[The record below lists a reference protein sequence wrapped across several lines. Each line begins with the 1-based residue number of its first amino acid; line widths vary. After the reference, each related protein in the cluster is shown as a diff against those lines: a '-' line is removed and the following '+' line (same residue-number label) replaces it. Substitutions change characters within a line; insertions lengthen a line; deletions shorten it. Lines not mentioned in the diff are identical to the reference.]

1 MGLGISFSPFGED
14 KGPNAD
20 PRGPQ
25 VSPQE
30 AIRVLSL
37 RVPRVVGVH
46 SPIPQALLNAP
57 GGASFGAAQVPS
69 AAGTPR
75 FDLEQLLEMLYGRR
89 QQPGFVTT
97 PPMPVRDIAGGS
109 GGTTR
114 VDVPPMYA
122 PPDEV
127 RQPIPWDPD
136 PLPRVVVGQRP
147 GSGDLPSG
155 PGLPA
160 PTTPTPTPIAD
171 LRENGFA
178 GIADRRRV

>member
-1 MGLGISFSPFGED
+1 MASLGISFSPFGDD

-37 RVPRVVGVH
+37 RVPRVVGAG
-46 SPIPQALLNAP
+46 SPIPGQLLNAP
-57 GGASFGAAQVPS
+57 GGAAFGGGGSMGGGMGLEDFLAMIFGQRRPGGISGQPS
-69 AAGTPR
+69 
-75 FDLEQLLEMLYGRR
+75 
-89 QQPGFVTT
+89 
-97 PPMPVRDIAGGS
+97 PVRQIADGS

-114 VDVPPMYA
+114 VDAPPMYA

-127 RQPIPWDPD
+127 RQPLPWDPD

-160 PTTPTPTPIAD
+160 TTTPTPTPIAD
-171 LRENGFA
+171 LRDNGFA